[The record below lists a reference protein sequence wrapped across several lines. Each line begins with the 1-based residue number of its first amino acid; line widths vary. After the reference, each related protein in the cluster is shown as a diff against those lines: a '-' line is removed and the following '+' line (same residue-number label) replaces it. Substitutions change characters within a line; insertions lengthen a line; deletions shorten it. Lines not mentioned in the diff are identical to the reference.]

1 MSISRKIIAV
11 ILVAIIIASALPVFS
26 LAVNDTSVA
35 AGGTATLVF
44 DFVNVYSVAGN
55 FSVSDGEGIVTGYS
69 VVLNSAGATNAS
81 ISGTNLFAGS
91 GVDRVSTTV
100 SVSVIVSISPKAPV
114 GSSCLVTFNGNC
126 SDAGQEEGGQRAAYQ
141 SAIISVYDP
150 NKSEENEPEPTPEP
164 TTPPEDVEPSPEPT
178 PTPTPE
184 ATPAPTPGQ
193 NPNPGVVA
201 TPKPEEPK
209 VYYGE
214 LEKYIAIANGL
225 NTADYTS
232 EPMEALQACLADAQ
246 NALWSNDQKRVD
258 AAAAAL
264 SQAISELVKMDY
276 SALVQALA
284 KAEAY
289 AEGESLTEL
298 WRSYIDVL
306 ERGDALLTSGDQEA
320 VDAAAA
326 EILETLAAIEAGMA
340 TLKVPEL
347 VEVEVPV
354 EVLPQD
360 EYCNIAPHR
369 VWPVFFFV
377 SLALNIMA
385 VVVIVI
391 YISSKNKNH
400 IDDTPLVE
408 YDIDYDDV

>member
-1 MSISRKIIAV
+1 MTHLRKILAV
-11 ILVAIIIASALPVFS
+11 VLVAIILASAMPVCS

-35 AGGTATLVF
+35 AGSTATLVF
-44 DFVNVYSVAGN
+44 DFVNIYSVSGS
-55 FSVSDGEGIVTGYS
+55 FSVSDGEGIVSGYS

-81 ISGTNLFAGS
+81 VSGTSLFAGS

-114 GSSCLVTFNGNC
+114 GSSCLVSFNGQC
-126 SDAGQEEGGQRAAYQ
+126 TDAGVEGGEHRGAYQ
-141 SAIISVYDP
+141 SAIITVYDP
-150 NKSEENEPEPTPEP
+150 SQSEENDPEPTPEV
-164 TTPPEDVEPSPEPT
+164 TTPPEEVEPSPEPT
-178 PTPTPE
+178 PEVTPTP
-184 ATPAPTPGQ
+184 TPTPGQ
-193 NPNPGVVA
+193 NPVAPPVA

-225 NTADYTS
+225 NAADYTS
-232 EPMEALQACLADAQ
+232 EAMEELNAAMTAAE
-246 NALWSNDQKRVD
+246 NALWSHDQKVID
-258 AAAAAL
+258 SAAAAL
-264 SQAISELVKMDY
+264 SAAISALVKMDY

-284 KAEAY
+284 KADAF
-289 AEGESLTEL
+289 EGNEGLTEL
-298 WRSYIDVL
+298 WRSYIDAL
-306 ERGDALLTSGDQEA
+306 ERGDALLTSGDQQA

-326 EILETLAAIEAGMA
+326 EILEILAEVEAGMA
-340 TLKVPEL
+340 TLRVPEL

-385 VVVIVI
+385 VIVIVL
-391 YISSKNKNH
+391 YVSTKNKKH